1 MTKDKFN
8 RILKEKVKESTLKY
22 LLGKKGTEIEY
33 TTLELDEYL
42 PPFGS
47 NLTVA
52 EQRDLF
58 SFRNRMVDIPNHFPK
73 VKTEFKCI
81 GGEIENMKH
90 IYNCEPQ
97 SEKKKNKVWIMRKYS
112 KEYQTTNRCIQNSE
126 TIL

>member
-58 SFRNRMVDIPNHFPK
+58 SFRNRMVDIPNNFPK
-73 VKTEFKCI
+73 GKTEFKCI
-81 GGEIENMKH
+81 GREIENMKH
-90 IYNCEPQ
+90 IYNCEPL
-97 SEKKKNKVWIMRKYS
+97 SEKKRTKS
-112 KEYQTTNRCIQNSE
+112 G
-126 TIL
+126 L